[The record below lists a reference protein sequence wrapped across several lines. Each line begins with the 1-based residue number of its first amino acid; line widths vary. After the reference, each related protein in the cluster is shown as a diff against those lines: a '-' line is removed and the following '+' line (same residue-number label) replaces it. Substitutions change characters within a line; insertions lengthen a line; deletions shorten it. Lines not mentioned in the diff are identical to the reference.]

1 MAWARRARALLAVS
15 LRPGGAAR
23 VITALAGGAPL
34 LVHFV
39 ACGSPT
45 RPTASVAAAR
55 PVSPDGAQVEYYA
68 QPVKLLVANGVAT
81 DGEPLS
87 ITFEVATDTAFAT
100 IVASKSVPQTASGQT
115 SIMLDPLPPA
125 TYYWRVREAAGGVT
139 VTSPTFAF
147 NIGPQLVI
155 QPPAPV
161 QPLSGSFSHKR
172 PTFTI
177 TNASRR
183 GPAATLTYRFEVA
196 ADPAF
201 SALVAG
207 ATVPEGSGQTSFTPS
222 VDLVS
227 GGSYIWRVKAI
238 DTAKGVTSGF
248 SAAQFF
254 TTVNPD
260 DGNFPYILIVHLP
273 AACFVTANLRGP
285 GPPVADYLFADT
297 LVVAGDRLRFLL
309 PPFDTVAPLLIDAQR
324 AGSAITGTI
333 GGRTSAA
340 GTPLGPFSTFDVQR
354 RFPLSPGRDPVTFS
368 GSTDRTGQLTATF
381 DGFVG
386 SSTCC
391 EDNFACS
398 TSGFSWTLTP
408 R

>member
-1 MAWARRARALLAVS
+1 MASARRARALLAVP
-15 LRPGGAAR
+15 LPGRAAR
-23 VITALAGGAPL
+23 LTTALAGSAGL
-34 LVHFV
+34 LVCV
-39 ACGSPT
+39 AACSSPT
-45 RPTASVAAAR
+45 KPTASVASAR
-55 PVSPDGAQVEYYA
+55 PVWPDGAQVEYYT
-68 QPVKLLVANGVAT
+68 QPVKLLVDNGVST
-81 DGEPLS
+81 GGESLS
-87 ITFEVATDTAFAT
+87 LTFEVATDTAFAT
-100 IVASKSVPQTASGQT
+100 LVVSKSVPQSSSGQT
-115 SIMLDPLPPA
+115 SITLDPLPPA

-139 VTSPTFAF
+139 VTSATFAF
-147 NIGPQLVI
+147 NVGPQLVI

-207 ATVPEGSGQTSFTPS
+207 GTVPEGSGQTSFTPS
-222 VDLVS
+222 VDLAP
-227 GGSYIWRVKAI
+227 GGSYVWRAQAS
-238 DTAKGVTSGF
+238 DAAKGVTSAF
-248 SAAQFF
+248 STVQFF

-260 DGNFPYILIVHLP
+260 DGSFPYVLIVHLP
-273 AACFVTANLRGP
+273 AACFVTANLRGA

-340 GTPLGPFSTFDVQR
+340 GTPLGPFSTFDIQR
-354 RFPLSPGRDPVTFS
+354 RSALSTGRDPVVFS
-368 GSTDRTGQLTATF
+368 GSVDRTGQLAATF